1 MCVWGEAGQRERV
14 HENINMSDAAASA
27 TADEVARDDAT
38 HPEEREA
45 QGQGRGRDE
54 RHGDETASRPSRVQ
68 AHPARKCNALIA
80 SAEQQAPMRD
90 ARGRRKSVCVGA
102 LRSGGRLSALV
113 GGSAAIAS
121 SSNEGALIRLV
132 QQAVPP
138 LAQNIENDQQD
149 EQGDLQH
156 ASGKS
161 LCKAD
166 ESSPR
171 DVGGHALVSAHILSF
186 L

>member
-1 MCVWGEAGQRERV
+1 
-14 HENINMSDAAASA
+14 MSDAAKASA
-27 TADEVARDDAT
+27 TADEVARDDGHA
-38 HPEEREA
+38 PPRNEKRK
-45 QGQGRGRDE
+45 GRDEDEDE
-54 RHGDETASRPSRVQ
+54 RHGDETGE
-68 AHPARKCNALIA
+68 PAVKGRKLTHSEEMQLRLIA
-80 SAEQQAPMRD
+80 SLPSMQAPMRD
-90 ARGRRKSVCVGA
+90 ARGRRKSVCVGSTEIVEA
-102 LRSGGRLSALV
+102 GLSALV

-121 SSNEGALIRLV
+121 SSNEDGALD
-132 QQAVPP
+132 QTCTTSSASS

-171 DVGGHALVSAHILSF
+171 DVE
-186 L
+186 